1 MKEYGC
7 ISKRQAEALIVLQSL
22 VYGFGD
28 PISKIAF
35 EVTPVYTMMTVRY
48 LIAFA
53 VSFTVFHK
61 RITRTVRTVPVK
73 AWLIP
78 GICISLHYILNNVAL
93 ALTDATSVAFLRSL
107 SIVIT
112 PAFAFLVYR
121 TSYKWQHIVLQILV
135 LPGMYLLC
143 VRGGLSGAGTGEA
156 MALVAAFM
164 SAGALVFSK
173 RYLDMVDPVSMTA
186 LMAGCSITYDA
197 MVLISTLCFTAS
209 ILRARHEPE
218 NRAAL
223 IESAVWA
230 AVIGSVK
237 GGGYLI
243 LLPLV
248 IVLLTGDFSKS
259 VKKAAPILAAG
270 LLSALIFDVLLSAG
284 GLFQLGG
291 TAAGKLSFSYA
302 ITHPLN
308 YLDLMLRSYATFAN
322 SLSFGIGG
330 SRMGWAEKDVIPD
343 IMIAGLLVSAGVM
356 SVFEKDR
363 FSFTKRDRNVF
374 LGIIALIV
382 FTMPAMLLSWTSAGS
397 DMIMGL
403 QGRYFL
409 PVLPLIFFV
418 FTKFTVRV
426 RTDSSRER
434 ITGIGRKYM
443 IWFAVL
449 SCLCVYFMMRLYLTR

>member
-1 MKEYGC
+1 MKEYGG

-143 VRGGLSGAGTGEA
+143 VRGGLSGAGSGEA
-156 MALVAAFM
+156 VALVAAFM

-173 RYLDMVDPVSMTA
+173 RYLDTVDPVSMTA
-186 LMAGCSITYDA
+186 LMAGCS
-197 MVLISTLCFTAS
+197 
-209 ILRARHEPE
+209 
-218 NRAAL
+218 
-223 IESAVWA
+223 
-230 AVIGSVK
+230 
-237 GGGYLI
+237 
-243 LLPLV
+243 
-248 IVLLTGDFSKS
+248 
-259 VKKAAPILAAG
+259 AG
-270 LLSALIFDVLLSAG
+270 
-284 GLFQLGG
+284 
-291 TAAGKLSFSYA
+291 
-302 ITHPLN
+302 
-308 YLDLMLRSYATFAN
+308 
-322 SLSFGIGG
+322 
-330 SRMGWAEKDVIPD
+330 
-343 IMIAGLLVSAGVM
+343 
-356 SVFEKDR
+356 
-363 FSFTKRDRNVF
+363 
-374 LGIIALIV
+374 IALI
-382 FTMPAMLLSWTSAGS
+382 GS
-397 DMIMGL
+397 
-403 QGRYFL
+403 
-409 PVLPLIFFV
+409 LIF
-418 FTKFTVRV
+418 
-426 RTDSSRER
+426 EG
-434 ITGIGRKYM
+434 GIRLETTTPQAWS
-443 IWFAVL
+443 II
-449 SCLCVYFMMRLYLTR
+449 LYLAIACTFFGYLMQNLALTRISDRSVALIQSLCPVMTAVFSFFLLGETLSTAGMAGAGIIVASVALASIIHP

>member
-1 MKEYGC
+1 MKEHGG

-78 GICISLHYILNNVAL
+78 GVCISLHYILNNVAL

-186 LMAGCSITYDA
+186 LMAGCSAAIA
-197 MVLISTLCFTAS
+197 LFGSLIFEGGIRLETTTPQAWAIILYLAIACTFLGYLMQNLALTRISDRSVALIQSLCPVMTAVFSFFLLGETLSTAGMAGAGIIVASVALAS
-209 ILRARHEPE
+209 I
-218 NRAAL
+218 
-223 IESAVWA
+223 I
-230 AVIGSVK
+230 
-237 GGGYLI
+237 
-243 LLPLV
+243 
-248 IVLLTGDFSKS
+248 
-259 VKKAAPILAAG
+259 
-270 LLSALIFDVLLSAG
+270 
-284 GLFQLGG
+284 
-291 TAAGKLSFSYA
+291 
-302 ITHPLN
+302 HP
-308 YLDLMLRSYATFAN
+308 
-322 SLSFGIGG
+322 
-330 SRMGWAEKDVIPD
+330 
-343 IMIAGLLVSAGVM
+343 
-356 SVFEKDR
+356 
-363 FSFTKRDRNVF
+363 
-374 LGIIALIV
+374 
-382 FTMPAMLLSWTSAGS
+382 
-397 DMIMGL
+397 
-403 QGRYFL
+403 
-409 PVLPLIFFV
+409 
-418 FTKFTVRV
+418 
-426 RTDSSRER
+426 
-434 ITGIGRKYM
+434 
-443 IWFAVL
+443 
-449 SCLCVYFMMRLYLTR
+449 

>member
-1 MKEYGC
+1 MKEYGG

-143 VRGGLSGAGTGEA
+143 VRGGLSGAGSGEA
-156 MALVAAFM
+156 VALVAAFM

-186 LMAGCSITYDA
+186 LMAGCS
-197 MVLISTLCFTAS
+197 
-209 ILRARHEPE
+209 
-218 NRAAL
+218 
-223 IESAVWA
+223 
-230 AVIGSVK
+230 
-237 GGGYLI
+237 
-243 LLPLV
+243 
-248 IVLLTGDFSKS
+248 
-259 VKKAAPILAAG
+259 AG
-270 LLSALIFDVLLSAG
+270 
-284 GLFQLGG
+284 
-291 TAAGKLSFSYA
+291 
-302 ITHPLN
+302 
-308 YLDLMLRSYATFAN
+308 
-322 SLSFGIGG
+322 
-330 SRMGWAEKDVIPD
+330 
-343 IMIAGLLVSAGVM
+343 
-356 SVFEKDR
+356 
-363 FSFTKRDRNVF
+363 
-374 LGIIALIV
+374 IALI
-382 FTMPAMLLSWTSAGS
+382 GS
-397 DMIMGL
+397 
-403 QGRYFL
+403 
-409 PVLPLIFFV
+409 LIF
-418 FTKFTVRV
+418 
-426 RTDSSRER
+426 EG
-434 ITGIGRKYM
+434 GIRLETTTPQAWA
-443 IWFAVL
+443 II
-449 SCLCVYFMMRLYLTR
+449 LYLAIACTFLGYLMQNLALTRISDRSVALIQSLCPVMTAVFSFFLLGETLSTAGMAGAGIIVVSVALASIINP

>member
-1 MKEYGC
+1 MSRCIMKEYGG

-143 VRGGLSGAGTGEA
+143 VRGGLSGAGSGEA
-156 MALVAAFM
+156 VALVAAFM

-186 LMAGCSITYDA
+186 LMAGCS
-197 MVLISTLCFTAS
+197 
-209 ILRARHEPE
+209 
-218 NRAAL
+218 
-223 IESAVWA
+223 
-230 AVIGSVK
+230 
-237 GGGYLI
+237 
-243 LLPLV
+243 
-248 IVLLTGDFSKS
+248 
-259 VKKAAPILAAG
+259 AG
-270 LLSALIFDVLLSAG
+270 
-284 GLFQLGG
+284 
-291 TAAGKLSFSYA
+291 
-302 ITHPLN
+302 
-308 YLDLMLRSYATFAN
+308 
-322 SLSFGIGG
+322 
-330 SRMGWAEKDVIPD
+330 
-343 IMIAGLLVSAGVM
+343 
-356 SVFEKDR
+356 
-363 FSFTKRDRNVF
+363 
-374 LGIIALIV
+374 IALI
-382 FTMPAMLLSWTSAGS
+382 GS
-397 DMIMGL
+397 
-403 QGRYFL
+403 
-409 PVLPLIFFV
+409 LIF
-418 FTKFTVRV
+418 
-426 RTDSSRER
+426 EG
-434 ITGIGRKYM
+434 GIRLETTTPQAWS
-443 IWFAVL
+443 II
-449 SCLCVYFMMRLYLTR
+449 VYLAIACTFLGYLMQNLALTRISDRSVALIQSLCPVMTAVFSFFLLGETLSTAGMAGAGIIVASVALASIIHP

>member
-1 MKEYGC
+1 MKEYGG

-78 GICISLHYILNNVAL
+78 GVCISLHYILNNVAL

-156 MALVAAFM
+156 VALVAAFM

-186 LMAGCSITYDA
+186 LMAGCS
-197 MVLISTLCFTAS
+197 
-209 ILRARHEPE
+209 
-218 NRAAL
+218 
-223 IESAVWA
+223 
-230 AVIGSVK
+230 
-237 GGGYLI
+237 
-243 LLPLV
+243 
-248 IVLLTGDFSKS
+248 
-259 VKKAAPILAAG
+259 AG
-270 LLSALIFDVLLSAG
+270 
-284 GLFQLGG
+284 
-291 TAAGKLSFSYA
+291 
-302 ITHPLN
+302 
-308 YLDLMLRSYATFAN
+308 
-322 SLSFGIGG
+322 
-330 SRMGWAEKDVIPD
+330 
-343 IMIAGLLVSAGVM
+343 
-356 SVFEKDR
+356 
-363 FSFTKRDRNVF
+363 
-374 LGIIALIV
+374 IALI
-382 FTMPAMLLSWTSAGS
+382 GS
-397 DMIMGL
+397 
-403 QGRYFL
+403 
-409 PVLPLIFFV
+409 LIF
-418 FTKFTVRV
+418 
-426 RTDSSRER
+426 EG
-434 ITGIGRKYM
+434 GIRLETTTPQAWAIIVYLAIACTFLGYM
-443 IWFAVL
+443 MQNLA
-449 SCLCVYFMMRLYLTR
+449 LTRISDRSVALIQSLCPVMTAVFSFFLLGETLSTAGMAGAGIIVASVALASIIHP

>member
-1 MKEYGC
+1 MKGYGG

-112 PAFAFLVYR
+112 PAFAFLIYR

-143 VRGGLSGAGTGEA
+143 VRGGLSGAGSGEA
-156 MALVAAFM
+156 VALVSAFM

-186 LMAGCSITYDA
+186 LMAGCS
-197 MVLISTLCFTAS
+197 
-209 ILRARHEPE
+209 
-218 NRAAL
+218 
-223 IESAVWA
+223 
-230 AVIGSVK
+230 
-237 GGGYLI
+237 
-243 LLPLV
+243 
-248 IVLLTGDFSKS
+248 
-259 VKKAAPILAAG
+259 AG
-270 LLSALIFDVLLSAG
+270 
-284 GLFQLGG
+284 
-291 TAAGKLSFSYA
+291 
-302 ITHPLN
+302 
-308 YLDLMLRSYATFAN
+308 
-322 SLSFGIGG
+322 
-330 SRMGWAEKDVIPD
+330 
-343 IMIAGLLVSAGVM
+343 
-356 SVFEKDR
+356 
-363 FSFTKRDRNVF
+363 
-374 LGIIALIV
+374 IALI
-382 FTMPAMLLSWTSAGS
+382 GS
-397 DMIMGL
+397 
-403 QGRYFL
+403 
-409 PVLPLIFFV
+409 LIF
-418 FTKFTVRV
+418 
-426 RTDSSRER
+426 EG
-434 ITGIGRKYM
+434 GIRLETTTPQAWA
-443 IWFAVL
+443 II
-449 SCLCVYFMMRLYLTR
+449 VYLAIACTFLGYLMQNLALTRISDRSVALIQSLCPVMTAVFSFFLLGETLSTAGMAGAGIIVASVALASIIHP

>member
-1 MKEYGC
+1 MKEHGG

-78 GICISLHYILNNVAL
+78 GVCISLHYILNNVAL

-156 MALVAAFM
+156 AALVAAFM

-186 LMAGCSITYDA
+186 LMAGCS
-197 MVLISTLCFTAS
+197 
-209 ILRARHEPE
+209 
-218 NRAAL
+218 AA
-223 IESAVWA
+223 
-230 AVIGSVK
+230 
-237 GGGYLI
+237 
-243 LLPLV
+243 
-248 IVLLTGDFSKS
+248 
-259 VKKAAPILAAG
+259 
-270 LLSALIFDVLLSAG
+270 
-284 GLFQLGG
+284 
-291 TAAGKLSFSYA
+291 
-302 ITHPLN
+302 
-308 YLDLMLRSYATFAN
+308 
-322 SLSFGIGG
+322 
-330 SRMGWAEKDVIPD
+330 
-343 IMIAGLLVSAGVM
+343 
-356 SVFEKDR
+356 
-363 FSFTKRDRNVF
+363 
-374 LGIIALIV
+374 IALI
-382 FTMPAMLLSWTSAGS
+382 GS
-397 DMIMGL
+397 
-403 QGRYFL
+403 
-409 PVLPLIFFV
+409 LIF
-418 FTKFTVRV
+418 
-426 RTDSSRER
+426 EG
-434 ITGIGRKYM
+434 GIRLETTTPQAWA
-443 IWFAVL
+443 II
-449 SCLCVYFMMRLYLTR
+449 VYLAIVCTFLGYLMQNLALTRISDRSVALIQSLCPVMTAVFSFFLLGETLSTAGMAGAGIIVASVALASIIHP

>member
-1 MKEYGC
+1 MKEHGG

-112 PAFAFLVYR
+112 PAFAFLISR

-143 VRGGLSGAGTGEA
+143 VRGGLSGAGSGEA
-156 MALVAAFM
+156 VALVAAFM

-186 LMAGCSITYDA
+186 LMAGCS
-197 MVLISTLCFTAS
+197 
-209 ILRARHEPE
+209 
-218 NRAAL
+218 
-223 IESAVWA
+223 
-230 AVIGSVK
+230 
-237 GGGYLI
+237 
-243 LLPLV
+243 
-248 IVLLTGDFSKS
+248 
-259 VKKAAPILAAG
+259 AG
-270 LLSALIFDVLLSAG
+270 
-284 GLFQLGG
+284 
-291 TAAGKLSFSYA
+291 
-302 ITHPLN
+302 
-308 YLDLMLRSYATFAN
+308 
-322 SLSFGIGG
+322 
-330 SRMGWAEKDVIPD
+330 
-343 IMIAGLLVSAGVM
+343 
-356 SVFEKDR
+356 
-363 FSFTKRDRNVF
+363 
-374 LGIIALIV
+374 IALI
-382 FTMPAMLLSWTSAGS
+382 GS
-397 DMIMGL
+397 
-403 QGRYFL
+403 
-409 PVLPLIFFV
+409 LIF
-418 FTKFTVRV
+418 
-426 RTDSSRER
+426 EG
-434 ITGIGRKYM
+434 GIRLETTTPQAWA
-443 IWFAVL
+443 II
-449 SCLCVYFMMRLYLTR
+449 LYLAIACTFLGYLMQNLALTRISDRSVALIQSLCPVMTAVFSFFLLGETLSTAGMAGAGIIVASVALASIIHP

>member
-143 VRGGLSGAGTGEA
+143 VRGGLSGAGSGEA
-156 MALVAAFM
+156 VALVAAFM

-186 LMAGCSITYDA
+186 LMAGCSAAIALTGS
-197 MVLISTLCFTAS
+197 LIFEGGIRLETTTPQAWAIIVYLAIACTFLGYLMQNLALTRISDRSVALIQSLCPVMTAVFSFFLLGETLSVAGMAGAGIIVASVALAS
-209 ILRARHEPE
+209 I
-218 NRAAL
+218 
-223 IESAVWA
+223 I
-230 AVIGSVK
+230 
-237 GGGYLI
+237 
-243 LLPLV
+243 
-248 IVLLTGDFSKS
+248 
-259 VKKAAPILAAG
+259 
-270 LLSALIFDVLLSAG
+270 
-284 GLFQLGG
+284 
-291 TAAGKLSFSYA
+291 
-302 ITHPLN
+302 HP
-308 YLDLMLRSYATFAN
+308 
-322 SLSFGIGG
+322 
-330 SRMGWAEKDVIPD
+330 
-343 IMIAGLLVSAGVM
+343 
-356 SVFEKDR
+356 
-363 FSFTKRDRNVF
+363 
-374 LGIIALIV
+374 
-382 FTMPAMLLSWTSAGS
+382 
-397 DMIMGL
+397 
-403 QGRYFL
+403 
-409 PVLPLIFFV
+409 
-418 FTKFTVRV
+418 
-426 RTDSSRER
+426 
-434 ITGIGRKYM
+434 
-443 IWFAVL
+443 
-449 SCLCVYFMMRLYLTR
+449 

>member
-1 MKEYGC
+1 MSRCIMKEYGG

-121 TSYKWQHIVLQILV
+121 TNYKWQHIVLQILV

-143 VRGGLSGAGTGEA
+143 VRGGLSGIGTGEA
-156 MALVAAFM
+156 VALVAAFM

-186 LMAGCSITYDA
+186 LMAGCS
-197 MVLISTLCFTAS
+197 
-209 ILRARHEPE
+209 
-218 NRAAL
+218 AA
-223 IESAVWA
+223 
-230 AVIGSVK
+230 
-237 GGGYLI
+237 
-243 LLPLV
+243 
-248 IVLLTGDFSKS
+248 
-259 VKKAAPILAAG
+259 
-270 LLSALIFDVLLSAG
+270 
-284 GLFQLGG
+284 
-291 TAAGKLSFSYA
+291 
-302 ITHPLN
+302 
-308 YLDLMLRSYATFAN
+308 
-322 SLSFGIGG
+322 
-330 SRMGWAEKDVIPD
+330 
-343 IMIAGLLVSAGVM
+343 
-356 SVFEKDR
+356 
-363 FSFTKRDRNVF
+363 
-374 LGIIALIV
+374 IALI
-382 FTMPAMLLSWTSAGS
+382 GS
-397 DMIMGL
+397 
-403 QGRYFL
+403 
-409 PVLPLIFFV
+409 LIF
-418 FTKFTVRV
+418 
-426 RTDSSRER
+426 EG
-434 ITGIGRKYM
+434 GIRLETTTPQAWA
-443 IWFAVL
+443 II
-449 SCLCVYFMMRLYLTR
+449 VYLAIACTFLGYLMQNLALTRISDRSVALIQSLCPVMTAVFSFFLLGETLSTAGMAGAGIIVVSVALASIINP

>member
-1 MKEYGC
+1 MKEYGG

-112 PAFAFLVYR
+112 PAFAFLIYR

-143 VRGGLSGAGTGEA
+143 VRGGLSGAGSGEA
-156 MALVAAFM
+156 VALVAAFM

-186 LMAGCSITYDA
+186 LMAGCS
-197 MVLISTLCFTAS
+197 
-209 ILRARHEPE
+209 
-218 NRAAL
+218 
-223 IESAVWA
+223 
-230 AVIGSVK
+230 
-237 GGGYLI
+237 
-243 LLPLV
+243 
-248 IVLLTGDFSKS
+248 
-259 VKKAAPILAAG
+259 AG
-270 LLSALIFDVLLSAG
+270 
-284 GLFQLGG
+284 
-291 TAAGKLSFSYA
+291 
-302 ITHPLN
+302 
-308 YLDLMLRSYATFAN
+308 
-322 SLSFGIGG
+322 
-330 SRMGWAEKDVIPD
+330 
-343 IMIAGLLVSAGVM
+343 
-356 SVFEKDR
+356 
-363 FSFTKRDRNVF
+363 
-374 LGIIALIV
+374 IALI
-382 FTMPAMLLSWTSAGS
+382 GS
-397 DMIMGL
+397 
-403 QGRYFL
+403 
-409 PVLPLIFFV
+409 LIF
-418 FTKFTVRV
+418 
-426 RTDSSRER
+426 EG
-434 ITGIGRKYM
+434 GIRLETTTPQAWA
-443 IWFAVL
+443 II
-449 SCLCVYFMMRLYLTR
+449 LYLAIACTFLGYLMQNLALTRISDRSVALIQSLCPVMTAVFSFFLLGETLSPAGMAGAGIIVAGVALASIISP

>member
-1 MKEYGC
+1 MKEYGG

-156 MALVAAFM
+156 VALVAAFM

-186 LMAGCSITYDA
+186 LMAGCS
-197 MVLISTLCFTAS
+197 
-209 ILRARHEPE
+209 
-218 NRAAL
+218 
-223 IESAVWA
+223 
-230 AVIGSVK
+230 
-237 GGGYLI
+237 
-243 LLPLV
+243 
-248 IVLLTGDFSKS
+248 
-259 VKKAAPILAAG
+259 AG
-270 LLSALIFDVLLSAG
+270 
-284 GLFQLGG
+284 
-291 TAAGKLSFSYA
+291 
-302 ITHPLN
+302 
-308 YLDLMLRSYATFAN
+308 
-322 SLSFGIGG
+322 
-330 SRMGWAEKDVIPD
+330 
-343 IMIAGLLVSAGVM
+343 
-356 SVFEKDR
+356 
-363 FSFTKRDRNVF
+363 
-374 LGIIALIV
+374 IALI
-382 FTMPAMLLSWTSAGS
+382 GS
-397 DMIMGL
+397 
-403 QGRYFL
+403 
-409 PVLPLIFFV
+409 LIF
-418 FTKFTVRV
+418 
-426 RTDSSRER
+426 EG
-434 ITGIGRKYM
+434 GIRLETTTPQAWA
-443 IWFAVL
+443 II
-449 SCLCVYFMMRLYLTR
+449 VYLAIACTFLGYLMQNLALTRISDRSVALIQSLCPVMTAVFSFFLLGETLSTAGMAGAGIIVASVALASIIHP

>member
-143 VRGGLSGAGTGEA
+143 VRGGLSGAGSGEA
-156 MALVAAFM
+156 VALVAAFM

-173 RYLDMVDPVSMTA
+173 RYLDTVDPVSMTA
-186 LMAGCSITYDA
+186 LMAGCS
-197 MVLISTLCFTAS
+197 
-209 ILRARHEPE
+209 
-218 NRAAL
+218 
-223 IESAVWA
+223 
-230 AVIGSVK
+230 
-237 GGGYLI
+237 
-243 LLPLV
+243 
-248 IVLLTGDFSKS
+248 
-259 VKKAAPILAAG
+259 AG
-270 LLSALIFDVLLSAG
+270 
-284 GLFQLGG
+284 
-291 TAAGKLSFSYA
+291 
-302 ITHPLN
+302 
-308 YLDLMLRSYATFAN
+308 
-322 SLSFGIGG
+322 
-330 SRMGWAEKDVIPD
+330 
-343 IMIAGLLVSAGVM
+343 
-356 SVFEKDR
+356 
-363 FSFTKRDRNVF
+363 
-374 LGIIALIV
+374 IALI
-382 FTMPAMLLSWTSAGS
+382 GS
-397 DMIMGL
+397 
-403 QGRYFL
+403 
-409 PVLPLIFFV
+409 LIF
-418 FTKFTVRV
+418 
-426 RTDSSRER
+426 EG
-434 ITGIGRKYM
+434 GIRLETTTPQAWS
-443 IWFAVL
+443 II
-449 SCLCVYFMMRLYLTR
+449 LYLAIACTFFGYLMQNLALTRISDRSVALIQSLCPVMTAVFSFFLLGETLSTAGMAGAGIIVASVALASMIHP

>member
-1 MKEYGC
+1 MKEYGG

-112 PAFAFLVYR
+112 PAFAFLIYR

-143 VRGGLSGAGTGEA
+143 VRGGLSGAGSGEA
-156 MALVAAFM
+156 VALVAAFM

-186 LMAGCSITYDA
+186 LMAGCS
-197 MVLISTLCFTAS
+197 
-209 ILRARHEPE
+209 
-218 NRAAL
+218 AA
-223 IESAVWA
+223 
-230 AVIGSVK
+230 
-237 GGGYLI
+237 
-243 LLPLV
+243 
-248 IVLLTGDFSKS
+248 
-259 VKKAAPILAAG
+259 
-270 LLSALIFDVLLSAG
+270 
-284 GLFQLGG
+284 
-291 TAAGKLSFSYA
+291 
-302 ITHPLN
+302 
-308 YLDLMLRSYATFAN
+308 
-322 SLSFGIGG
+322 
-330 SRMGWAEKDVIPD
+330 
-343 IMIAGLLVSAGVM
+343 
-356 SVFEKDR
+356 
-363 FSFTKRDRNVF
+363 
-374 LGIIALIV
+374 IALI
-382 FTMPAMLLSWTSAGS
+382 GS
-397 DMIMGL
+397 
-403 QGRYFL
+403 
-409 PVLPLIFFV
+409 LIF
-418 FTKFTVRV
+418 
-426 RTDSSRER
+426 EG
-434 ITGIGRKYM
+434 GIRLETTTPQAWS
-443 IWFAVL
+443 II
-449 SCLCVYFMMRLYLTR
+449 LYLAIACTFLGYLMQNLALTRISDRSVALIQSLCPVMTAVFSFFLLGETLSTAGMAGAGIIVASVALASIIHP

>member
-1 MKEYGC
+1 MKEHGG

-78 GICISLHYILNNVAL
+78 GVCISLHYILNNVAL

-173 RYLDMVDPVSMTA
+173 RYLDLVDPVSMTA
-186 LMAGCSITYDA
+186 LMAGCS
-197 MVLISTLCFTAS
+197 
-209 ILRARHEPE
+209 
-218 NRAAL
+218 
-223 IESAVWA
+223 
-230 AVIGSVK
+230 
-237 GGGYLI
+237 
-243 LLPLV
+243 
-248 IVLLTGDFSKS
+248 
-259 VKKAAPILAAG
+259 AG
-270 LLSALIFDVLLSAG
+270 
-284 GLFQLGG
+284 
-291 TAAGKLSFSYA
+291 
-302 ITHPLN
+302 
-308 YLDLMLRSYATFAN
+308 
-322 SLSFGIGG
+322 
-330 SRMGWAEKDVIPD
+330 
-343 IMIAGLLVSAGVM
+343 
-356 SVFEKDR
+356 
-363 FSFTKRDRNVF
+363 
-374 LGIIALIV
+374 IALI
-382 FTMPAMLLSWTSAGS
+382 GS
-397 DMIMGL
+397 
-403 QGRYFL
+403 
-409 PVLPLIFFV
+409 LIF
-418 FTKFTVRV
+418 
-426 RTDSSRER
+426 EG
-434 ITGIGRKYM
+434 GIRLETTTPQAWS
-443 IWFAVL
+443 II
-449 SCLCVYFMMRLYLTR
+449 LYLAIACTFLGYLMQNLALTRISDRSVALIQSLCPVMTAVFSFFLLGETLSTAGMAGAGIIVASVALASIIHP

>member
-1 MKEYGC
+1 MKEHGG

-112 PAFAFLVYR
+112 PAFAFLIYR

-143 VRGGLSGAGTGEA
+143 VRGGLSGAGSGEA
-156 MALVAAFM
+156 VALVAAFM

-186 LMAGCSITYDA
+186 LMAGCS
-197 MVLISTLCFTAS
+197 
-209 ILRARHEPE
+209 
-218 NRAAL
+218 
-223 IESAVWA
+223 
-230 AVIGSVK
+230 
-237 GGGYLI
+237 
-243 LLPLV
+243 
-248 IVLLTGDFSKS
+248 
-259 VKKAAPILAAG
+259 AG
-270 LLSALIFDVLLSAG
+270 
-284 GLFQLGG
+284 
-291 TAAGKLSFSYA
+291 
-302 ITHPLN
+302 
-308 YLDLMLRSYATFAN
+308 
-322 SLSFGIGG
+322 
-330 SRMGWAEKDVIPD
+330 
-343 IMIAGLLVSAGVM
+343 
-356 SVFEKDR
+356 
-363 FSFTKRDRNVF
+363 
-374 LGIIALIV
+374 IALI
-382 FTMPAMLLSWTSAGS
+382 GS
-397 DMIMGL
+397 
-403 QGRYFL
+403 
-409 PVLPLIFFV
+409 LIF
-418 FTKFTVRV
+418 
-426 RTDSSRER
+426 EG
-434 ITGIGRKYM
+434 GIRLETTTPQAWS
-443 IWFAVL
+443 II
-449 SCLCVYFMMRLYLTR
+449 VYLAIACTFLGYLMQNLALTRISDRSVALIQSLCPVMTAVFSFFLLGETLSTAGMAGAGIIVASVALASIIHP

>member
-1 MKEYGC
+1 MKEYGG

-78 GICISLHYILNNVAL
+78 GVCISLHYILNNVAL

-112 PAFAFLVYR
+112 PAFAFLIYR

-156 MALVAAFM
+156 VALVAAFM

-186 LMAGCSITYDA
+186 LMAGCS
-197 MVLISTLCFTAS
+197 
-209 ILRARHEPE
+209 
-218 NRAAL
+218 
-223 IESAVWA
+223 
-230 AVIGSVK
+230 
-237 GGGYLI
+237 
-243 LLPLV
+243 
-248 IVLLTGDFSKS
+248 
-259 VKKAAPILAAG
+259 AG
-270 LLSALIFDVLLSAG
+270 
-284 GLFQLGG
+284 
-291 TAAGKLSFSYA
+291 
-302 ITHPLN
+302 
-308 YLDLMLRSYATFAN
+308 
-322 SLSFGIGG
+322 
-330 SRMGWAEKDVIPD
+330 
-343 IMIAGLLVSAGVM
+343 
-356 SVFEKDR
+356 
-363 FSFTKRDRNVF
+363 
-374 LGIIALIV
+374 IALI
-382 FTMPAMLLSWTSAGS
+382 GS
-397 DMIMGL
+397 
-403 QGRYFL
+403 
-409 PVLPLIFFV
+409 LIF
-418 FTKFTVRV
+418 
-426 RTDSSRER
+426 EG
-434 ITGIGRKYM
+434 GIRLETTTPQAWA
-443 IWFAVL
+443 II
-449 SCLCVYFMMRLYLTR
+449 LYLSIACTFLGYLMQNLALTRISDRSVALIQSLCPVMTAVFSFFLLGETLSTAGMAGAGIIVASVALASIIHP

>member
-1 MKEYGC
+1 MKEHGG

-112 PAFAFLVYR
+112 PAFAFLIYR

-156 MALVAAFM
+156 VALVAAFM

-186 LMAGCSITYDA
+186 LMAGCS
-197 MVLISTLCFTAS
+197 
-209 ILRARHEPE
+209 
-218 NRAAL
+218 
-223 IESAVWA
+223 
-230 AVIGSVK
+230 
-237 GGGYLI
+237 
-243 LLPLV
+243 
-248 IVLLTGDFSKS
+248 
-259 VKKAAPILAAG
+259 AG
-270 LLSALIFDVLLSAG
+270 
-284 GLFQLGG
+284 
-291 TAAGKLSFSYA
+291 
-302 ITHPLN
+302 
-308 YLDLMLRSYATFAN
+308 
-322 SLSFGIGG
+322 
-330 SRMGWAEKDVIPD
+330 
-343 IMIAGLLVSAGVM
+343 
-356 SVFEKDR
+356 
-363 FSFTKRDRNVF
+363 
-374 LGIIALIV
+374 IALI
-382 FTMPAMLLSWTSAGS
+382 GS
-397 DMIMGL
+397 
-403 QGRYFL
+403 
-409 PVLPLIFFV
+409 LII
-418 FTKFTVRV
+418 
-426 RTDSSRER
+426 EG
-434 ITGIGRKYM
+434 GIRLETTTPQAWS
-443 IWFAVL
+443 II
-449 SCLCVYFMMRLYLTR
+449 LYLAIACTFLGYLMQNLALTRISDRSVALIQSLCPVMTAVFSFFLLGETLSTAGMAGAGIIVASVALASIIHP

>member
-1 MKEYGC
+1 MKEHGG

-112 PAFAFLVYR
+112 PAFAFLIYR

-143 VRGGLSGAGTGEA
+143 VRGGLSGASTGEVV
-156 MALVAAFM
+156 ALVAAFM

-186 LMAGCSITYDA
+186 LMAGCS
-197 MVLISTLCFTAS
+197 TA
-209 ILRARHEPE
+209 
-218 NRAAL
+218 
-223 IESAVWA
+223 
-230 AVIGSVK
+230 
-237 GGGYLI
+237 
-243 LLPLV
+243 
-248 IVLLTGDFSKS
+248 
-259 VKKAAPILAAG
+259 
-270 LLSALIFDVLLSAG
+270 
-284 GLFQLGG
+284 
-291 TAAGKLSFSYA
+291 
-302 ITHPLN
+302 
-308 YLDLMLRSYATFAN
+308 
-322 SLSFGIGG
+322 
-330 SRMGWAEKDVIPD
+330 
-343 IMIAGLLVSAGVM
+343 
-356 SVFEKDR
+356 
-363 FSFTKRDRNVF
+363 
-374 LGIIALIV
+374 IALI
-382 FTMPAMLLSWTSAGS
+382 GS
-397 DMIMGL
+397 
-403 QGRYFL
+403 
-409 PVLPLIFFV
+409 LIF
-418 FTKFTVRV
+418 
-426 RTDSSRER
+426 EG
-434 ITGIGRKYM
+434 GIRLETTTPQAWA
-443 IWFAVL
+443 II
-449 SCLCVYFMMRLYLTR
+449 VYLAIACTFLGYLMQNLALTRLSDRSVALIQSLCPVMTAVFSFFLLGETLSTAGMAGAGIIVASVALASIIHQ

>member
-1 MKEYGC
+1 MKEHGG

-78 GICISLHYILNNVAL
+78 GVCISLHYILNNVAL

-143 VRGGLSGAGTGEA
+143 VRGGLSGAGTGEVV
-156 MALVAAFM
+156 ALVAAFM

-186 LMAGCSITYDA
+186 LMAGCS
-197 MVLISTLCFTAS
+197 TA
-209 ILRARHEPE
+209 
-218 NRAAL
+218 
-223 IESAVWA
+223 
-230 AVIGSVK
+230 
-237 GGGYLI
+237 
-243 LLPLV
+243 
-248 IVLLTGDFSKS
+248 
-259 VKKAAPILAAG
+259 
-270 LLSALIFDVLLSAG
+270 
-284 GLFQLGG
+284 
-291 TAAGKLSFSYA
+291 
-302 ITHPLN
+302 
-308 YLDLMLRSYATFAN
+308 
-322 SLSFGIGG
+322 
-330 SRMGWAEKDVIPD
+330 
-343 IMIAGLLVSAGVM
+343 
-356 SVFEKDR
+356 
-363 FSFTKRDRNVF
+363 
-374 LGIIALIV
+374 IALI
-382 FTMPAMLLSWTSAGS
+382 GS
-397 DMIMGL
+397 
-403 QGRYFL
+403 
-409 PVLPLIFFV
+409 LIF
-418 FTKFTVRV
+418 
-426 RTDSSRER
+426 EG
-434 ITGIGRKYM
+434 GIRLETTTPQSWA
-443 IWFAVL
+443 II
-449 SCLCVYFMMRLYLTR
+449 LYLAIACTFLGYLMQNLALTRISDRSVALIQSLCPVMTAVFSFFLLGETLSTAGMAGAGIIVASVALASIIHP